1 MLQELSIDNFAI
13 IPHLQID
20 FNQGMT
26 VLSGETGAGKSIII
40 DAVGLLA
47 GGRGSQEFI
56 RTGSPKAVL
65 QAAFMID
72 PTNQKLMQVL
82 ADLGI
87 EVSDEQLII
96 QREIHRSGRN
106 VIRVNGMLLN
116 ITTLKQI
123 GEFLVDIHGQ
133 NEHQELMQPEK
144 HLAMLDEYIG
154 HQLVDLKEQYQ
165 QTFREYRQVLKAVNE
180 KQQNQQAW
188 AQRFDMLKFQ
198 VEELE
203 DADLILDEEEQLLAE
218 RSRLNNFQKIM
229 SALELVSIKLSGNEE
244 AGAVDNLGE
253 AMQAM
258 QSIENIDENYHEIS
272 ETIDSSFYALQE
284 IVKDVSNQID
294 LLEYDEERLNQIEQ
308 RLDLIHQLERKYGPD
323 VAAMLAYLTKIKA
336 EFTKMENV
344 SANSDQ
350 LEEQLDAL
358 TQRLQQQGDALSVL
372 RQTSA
377 VTLADKI
384 HQQLKDLYMEKAQ
397 FSVNFKSRSTFQ
409 LDGLDEVEFYIQTN
423 PGETAKPL
431 AKIAS
436 GGELSRMMLAM
447 KTIFAQNQ
455 GVTSIVFDEVDTGVS
470 GRVAQAIAEKI
481 ATIAAHS
488 QVLTITHLPQVAAMA
503 DQHYLIQKTVINER
517 TETSISSLDEQQRAR
532 ELARMI
538 SGTEVT
544 DLSLANA
551 TELLVLA
558 NSKKKESHA

>member
-65 QAAFMID
+65 QAAFVID
-72 PTNQKLMQVL
+72 ATNQKLMQVL

-116 ITTLKQI
+116 LTTLKQV

-144 HLAMLDEYIG
+144 HLAMLDEYVG
-154 HQLVDLKEQYQ
+154 SQLVDLKDQYQ
-165 QTFREYRQVLKAVNE
+165 QTFHEYRQVLKAVNE

-203 DADLILDEEEQLLAE
+203 DAALTIGEEDQLLAE

-229 SALELVSIKLSGNEE
+229 SALELVSIKLSGDEA
-244 AGAVDNLGE
+244 AGALDNLGE

-258 QSIENIDENYHEIS
+258 QSIENIDESYHEIS

-323 VAAMLAYLTKIKA
+323 VEAMLAYLTKIKA

-350 LEEQLDAL
+350 LEEQLAAI
-358 TQRLQQQGDALSVL
+358 TQQLQKRGAALSAL
-372 RQTSA
+372 RQASA

-384 HQQLKDLYMEKAQ
+384 HQQLKDLYMEKAR
-397 FSVNFKSRSTFQ
+397 FSVNFKPRTTFQ
-409 LDGLDEVEFYIQTN
+409 LDGIDEVEFYIQTN

-481 ATIAAHS
+481 ATIADHS

-517 TETSISSLDEQQRAR
+517 TETSINLLDEQQRAR

-538 SGTEVT
+538 SGAEVT

-551 TELLVLA
+551 TELLALA